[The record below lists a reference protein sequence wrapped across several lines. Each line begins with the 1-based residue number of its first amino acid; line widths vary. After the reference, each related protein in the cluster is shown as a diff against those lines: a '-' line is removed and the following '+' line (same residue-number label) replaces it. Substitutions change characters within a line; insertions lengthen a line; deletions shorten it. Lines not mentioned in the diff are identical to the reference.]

1 MGEGDGGGAEV
12 LESVLQARA
21 REGCK
26 GMTSLTITIPLP
38 PKEVRN
44 NWRGHWAKKAAAVKT
59 CRTETRLIAVRAI
72 ASSEMSDGLPWKKAS
87 VKVTAYFP
95 TARHLDP
102 TNLIDALKPAFDG
115 LQDAGVIENDKE
127 LWPER
132 PVIVT
137 KDANPRVELVITEEG
152 NE

>member
-1 MGEGDGGGAEV
+1 
-12 LESVLQARA
+12 
-21 REGCK
+21 
-26 GMTSLTITIPLP
+26 MTSLTITIPLP

-44 NWRGHWAKKAAAVKT
+44 NARVHWARKAGAVKQYRFLT
-59 CRTETRLIAVRAI
+59 CFRAMT
-72 ASSEMSDGLPWKKAS
+72 AMGATKLAWKKA
-87 VKVTAYFP
+87 KVHITAYFP

-152 NE
+152 HK